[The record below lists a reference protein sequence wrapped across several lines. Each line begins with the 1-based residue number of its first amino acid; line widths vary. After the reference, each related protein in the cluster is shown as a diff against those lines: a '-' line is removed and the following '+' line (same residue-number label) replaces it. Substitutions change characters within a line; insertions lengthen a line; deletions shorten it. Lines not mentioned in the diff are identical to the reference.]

1 MPAAG
6 CDVVRG
12 EVKPA
17 IQAKTKLS
25 GHFESKPTVCE
36 CFWVNLGEY
45 LAGKAFYLTSFFNL
59 LVRLRNLLVRRF
71 NDLVSSF
78 NLLVRRF
85 YHLVRFFD
93 YLVRLRNLLVRSFD
107 YLVRRF
113 NHLVRRFNYLVRLR
127 HLLIRFFNHPSR
139 STGVRIEWGDGSE
152 LPLWPVRGI
161 PTPSTRA
168 RGNRL

>member
-1 MPAAG
+1 M
-6 CDVVRG
+6 
-12 EVKPA
+12 KPA

-25 GHFESKPTVCE
+25 GQFESKPTVFE

-71 NDLVSSF
+71 NDLVRFF
-78 NLLVRRF
+78 NYLVRRF

-113 NHLVRRFNYLVRLR
+113 NHLVSSFNLLVRRFNYLVRLR
-127 HLLIRFFNHPSR
+127 QLLIRFFNHPSR